1 MPALL
6 PTAPTPT
13 EPANGNETTPV
24 VVLHPTGDGSIL
36 YRTLARVL
44 VRQAIFASAI
54 PENSDCE
61 PTKAAG

>member
-1 MPALL
+1 MPTLRSTTL
-6 PTAPTPT
+6 C
-13 EPANGNETTPV
+13 EPANTNETRPE

>member
-1 MPALL
+1 MPLALVSTV
-6 PTAPTPT
+6 PP
-13 EPANGNETTPV
+13 EPANTNETRPV

-44 VRQAIFASAI
+44 IRQLIFANAI
-54 PENSDCE
+54 PESSDCE

>member
-1 MPALL
+1 MLEAILHGAPAE
-6 PTAPTPT
+6 A
-13 EPANGNETTPV
+13 ANSNETRPV
-24 VVLHPTGDGSIL
+24 VLLHPTGDGSIL

-44 VRQAIFASAI
+44 VRQQIFANAI